1 MKEENVGASVVV
13 LLVKYYRQKMV
24 ALLRRNGVNVPDRA
38 SDNDIIM
45 LVTATLKSSNSFRKD
60 VKKFVSNPRVLAS
73 LFSQFKNFTDDS
85 KFFGFTEEADYF
97 KFTEE
102 AEYFRMDGYSSVNG
116 FSYQN
121 INPNLN
127 IKSQYGLDFTT
138 PTNTTNTTNS
148 KDTAKTTGSFW
159 TKAFDFVNKGIDT
172 FVTLDTNKTNRAIAD
187 SQTKVNQGGGELN
200 LPPNEPKS
208 NTTTY
213 VILGIVGVA
222 LVGTLIYFVSKKR
235 A

>member
-102 AEYFRMDGYSSVNG
+102 AEYFRMDGYKNATGIVPN
-116 FSYQN
+116 FSTNQF
-121 INPNLN
+121 
-127 IKSQYGLDFTT
+127 GLDFTT
-138 PTNTTNTTNS
+138 PTNTTTS
-148 KDTAKTTGSFW
+148 KDATKEKGSFW
-159 TKAFDFVNKGIDT
+159 SKAFDFVNKGIDT

-187 SQTKVNQGGGELN
+187 SQTKINEGGGELN
-200 LPPNEPKS
+200 LPPKETKG

>member
-102 AEYFRMDGYSSVNG
+102 AEYFRMDGYKNATCIVPN
-116 FSYQN
+116 FSTNQF
-121 INPNLN
+121 
-127 IKSQYGLDFTT
+127 GLDFTT

>member
-102 AEYFRMDGYSSVNG
+102 AEYFRMDGYKNATGIVPN
-116 FSYQN
+116 FSTNQF
-121 INPNLN
+121 
-127 IKSQYGLDFTT
+127 GLDFTT
-138 PTNTTNTTNS
+138 PTNTTTS
-148 KDTAKTTGSFW
+148 KDATKEKGSFW
-159 TKAFDFVNKGIDT
+159 SKAFDFVNKGIDT

-222 LVGTLIYFVSKKR
+222 LVGTIIYLVSKKR

>member
-102 AEYFRMDGYSSVNG
+102 AEYFRMDGYKNATGIVPN
-116 FSYQN
+116 FSTNQF
-121 INPNLN
+121 
-127 IKSQYGLDFTT
+127 GLDFTT
-138 PTNTTNTTNS
+138 PTNTTTS
-148 KDTAKTTGSFW
+148 KDATKEKGSFW
-159 TKAFDFVNKGIDT
+159 SKAFDFVNKGIDT

>member
-102 AEYFRMDGYSSVNG
+102 AEYFRMDGYYNSNG

-138 PTNTTNTTNS
+138 PTNTTTS
-148 KDTAKTTGSFW
+148 KDATKEKGSFW
-159 TKAFDFVNKGIDT
+159 SKAFDFVNKGIDT

-187 SQTKVNQGGGELN
+187 SQTKINQGDGELN
-200 LPPNEPKS
+200 LPPKETKG

-213 VILGIVGVA
+213 VILGVLGVA
-222 LVGTLIYFVSKKR
+222 VLGTIIYLVSKKR

>member
-102 AEYFRMDGYSSVNG
+102 AEYFRMDGYKNATGIVPN
-116 FSYQN
+116 FSTNQF
-121 INPNLN
+121 
-127 IKSQYGLDFTT
+127 GLDFTT
-138 PTNTTNTTNS
+138 PTNTTTS
-148 KDTAKTTGSFW
+148 KDATKEKSSFW
-159 TKAFDFVNKGIDT
+159 SKAFDFVNKGIDT

-187 SQTKVNQGGGELN
+187 SQTKINQGDGELN
-200 LPPNEPKS
+200 LPPKETKG

-213 VILGIVGVA
+213 VILGVLGVA
-222 LVGTLIYFVSKKR
+222 VLGTIIYLVSKKR